1 MGRPPALE
9 LIGRRALS
17 SAHPPRLLQV
27 VATSDGSRVIV
38 VVVEALECP
47 DLVVVDAL
55 ARLQLAAR
63 RLGYSIRLGNPS
75 AELRALLDL
84 VGLADVVL
92 DAAALP
98 LEARGEP
105 EGGKQLG
112 IEKVVQPGDPAL

>member
-1 MGRPPALE
+1 M
-9 LIGRRALS
+9 
-17 SAHPPRLLQV
+17 
-27 VATSDGSRVIV
+27 

-98 LEARGEP
+98 LEARGEA